1 MRRPEININPK
12 NSGHT
17 TEVLAYFFVGETRRA
32 RQVTASENSIIRR
45 QEKLNG

>member
-17 TEVLAYFFVGETRRA
+17 TEVLAYFFAGGDAPRSSGHRF
-32 RQVTASENSIIRR
+32 
-45 QEKLNG
+45 